1 MAVRLSRGLLPQAR
15 ARAMALDIASS
26 ITYARPLHRV
36 RMRISNKI
44 STKIRTP
51 MQQLD
56 HVSAQELVIVFASC
70 LRLQTTQLRET

>member
-15 ARAMALDIASS
+15 ARAMAPDIASS
-26 ITYARPLHRV
+26 ITYARPLHET

-56 HVSAQELVIVFASC
+56 HVSAQELVIVFASREPNC
-70 LRLQTTQLRET
+70 ERLKA